1 MRGSLYHRFSQLN
14 HLGLGPSIGATIA
27 SETRG
32 FRAANYSV
40 KMRGGVYLPSMAY
53 VNLTLTLQPAER
65 AVISITCN
73 QSNLEAQRWRYKKI
87 HTSMKFY
94 GDENE
99 LCYSDAEDSHK
110 PSGSSYT
117 GGIGE
122 FGQGHQS
129 KNL

>member
-1 MRGSLYHRFSQLN
+1 
-14 HLGLGPSIGATIA
+14 
-27 SETRG
+27 
-32 FRAANYSV
+32 
-40 KMRGGVYLPSMAY
+40 
-53 VNLTLTLQPAER
+53 
-65 AVISITCN
+65 
-73 QSNLEAQRWRYKKI
+73 
-87 HTSMKFY
+87 MKFY

-129 KNL
+129 KNLWYLALFLQIPPEVKEKRIVQALATGVCTLF